1 MDALYLALINFE
13 PVYFSLLLI
22 LLVSRVEALN
32 TRHGTE
38 DWRPVILV
46 KRPVAEQE
54 LAAMYRD
61 SDVALVLPL
70 RDGMNLTGKEFV
82 SCRNDRSKPGVL
94 LLSPFTGA
102 AEIMQEA
109 LSVNPYEV
117 SKVADYLHRYAIISY
132 SH

>member
-1 MDALYLALINFE
+1 M
-13 PVYFSLLLI
+13 
-22 LLVSRVEALN
+22 EALN
-32 TRHGTE
+32 TRLGTE

-61 SDVALVLPL
+61 ADVALVLPL
-70 RDGMNLTGKEFV
+70 RDGMNLTGKVMMMIMMMMMMMMMMKEFV
-82 SCRNDRSKPGVL
+82 SCRIDRGKPGVL
-94 LLSPFTGA
+94 LLSPFIGA

-117 SKVADYLHRYAIISY
+117 SKVADYLHR
-132 SH
+132 